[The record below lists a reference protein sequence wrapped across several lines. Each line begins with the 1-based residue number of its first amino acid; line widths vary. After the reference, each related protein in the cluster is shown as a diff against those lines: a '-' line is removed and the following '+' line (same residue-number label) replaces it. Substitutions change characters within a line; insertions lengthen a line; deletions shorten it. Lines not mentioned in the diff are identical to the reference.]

1 MDLDDSPTDAAY
13 RVKVRQFLNRHAKPK
28 SGDAAGI
35 PEISLPQAR
44 AWQALKAEAGFA
56 GISLPKRYGGREGSV
71 MQELIYDQEEARY
84 EVPAQ
89 GLLFTIGLGHCI
101 PALLAYA
108 NEAVLEKHVPA
119 SIRGDETWC
128 QLFSEPSGG
137 SDLASLRTRAIR
149 EGETWRVNG
158 QKVWTSGAHLADYG
172 LLLVRT
178 DPSVPKHVGLTAFF
192 VDMQSPGI
200 DIRPIRQ
207 IDGTAH
213 FNEVFFTDL
222 VIPDQNRLGAPG
234 EGWKV
239 AVHTLMNERLAVGKT
254 AVGPKLPHVVE
265 FARKLDPSRQ
275 AAFHSRIADAYIR
288 EKALQYTAA
297 RVMTALSKDQRPG
310 PEASA
315 IKYLKAAHVSDVTA
329 LLMDMQGVSGL
340 LHESGLSAAGVIA
353 QSWWLRAPGEH
364 VGGGTD
370 EILLNVIG
378 ERVLRLPAE
387 PRGDRDVPFNEL
399 A

>member
-1 MDLDDSPTDAAY
+1 MDLDDTPAEAEY
-13 RVKVRQFLNRHAKPK
+13 RAKAREFLDRHAKPR

-35 PEISLPQAR
+35 PKVSLPEAR

-56 GISLPKRYGGREGSV
+56 GIGLPRRYGGRDGTV

-84 EVPAQ
+84 DVPAQ

-108 NEAVLEKHVPA
+108 DDAILGQHVPA
-119 SIRGDETWC
+119 AIRGDEVWC

-137 SDLASLRTRAIR
+137 SDLASLRTRAVR
-149 EGETWRVNG
+149 DGETWRVNG
-158 QKVWTSGAHLADYG
+158 QKVWTSGAHMADYG

-178 DPSVPKHVGLTAFF
+178 DPSVPKHAGLTAFF
-192 VDMQSPGI
+192 VDMKSPGI
-200 DIRPIRQ
+200 EIRPIRQ
-207 IDGTAH
+207 IDGTSH

-222 VIPDQNRLGAPG
+222 AIPDRNRLGAPG

-239 AVHTLMNERLAVGKT
+239 AVYTLMNERLAVGKA
-254 AVGPKLPHVVE
+254 AVGPKFPRVAEL
-265 FARKLDPSRQ
+265 ARKLDSSGQ
-275 AAFHSRIADAYIR
+275 AAFHARIADAYVR

-310 PEASA
+310 PEASV
-315 IKYLKAAHVSDVTA
+315 IKYLKAAHVSDITS
-329 LLMDMQGVSGL
+329 LMMDMQGVAGL
-340 LHESGLSAAGVIA
+340 LHEPGLAAAGAIA

-387 PRGDRDVPFNEL
+387 PREDRDVPFNQL